1 MSLSSIYP
9 QSAFRPQSMGYQPQP
24 IPGMSLQMPLG
35 VIPQQAQHNTGLIG
49 LHGLDSA
56 KQYPMSPNTT
66 VPTFD
71 LDSDHGFIL
80 DADANGVVSIK
91 IISFHVVTEE
101 EYRKATEAEKP
112 IQLTKSEY
120 EELVKRVNT
129 LEEELKNAKQPVRTK
144 PDSANANAAAS
155 RGPAKYSG
163 KPAASVDDSAV

>member
-144 PDSANANAAAS
+144 SDSANTNAAAS